1 MIRKKGYNYYE
12 AFQKMVSYTCEASE
26 MLRSIIDNYKADA
39 LSRQIVEM
47 HKIEHTA
54 DLEKHDMMENLLKEF
69 LPPIEREDI
78 IQLAEQIDSA
88 TDCIEEIVMRLYM
101 YNIATIRDEAYEF
114 VRIISSCA
122 NTMKQIMDEFP
133 NFRRSKSMHKYIVE
147 INDMEE
153 EGDRLYTAAMR
164 RLYIESADPVE
175 IMVWTQVFQ
184 CLEDCCDAC
193 EDVADIVES
202 IIMKNI

>member
-122 NTMKQIMDEFP
+122 NTMKQMMDEFP

>member
-101 YNIATIRDEAYEF
+101 YNIATIRDEAM
-114 VRIISSCA
+114 
-122 NTMKQIMDEFP
+122 N
-133 NFRRSKSMHKYIVE
+133 
-147 INDMEE
+147 
-153 EGDRLYTAAMR
+153 L
-164 RLYIESADPVE
+164 
-175 IMVWTQVFQ
+175 
-184 CLEDCCDAC
+184 
-193 EDVADIVES
+193 
-202 IIMKNI
+202 

>member
-69 LPPIEREDI
+69 MPPKEREDT
-78 IQLAEQIDSA
+78 IQLAEQTDSA

-114 VRIISSCA
+114 VRIINSCA
-122 NTMKQIMDEFP
+122 NTMKQMMDEFP

>member
-54 DLEKHDMMENLLKEF
+54 DLEKHDMMKNLLKEF

-122 NTMKQIMDEFP
+122 NTMKQMMDEFP